1 VRFSVIQK
9 NGKKGLY
16 YARVWVPKELRAA
29 GEPAD
34 RTIALKTADKAEA
47 HIRAATLCQEMAA
60 NLNRRLL
67 GETIDT
73 TAETYNRALS
83 RIAALGLTYR
93 PAAAMMA
100 DGTMFER
107 IDRLITE
114 DPKGKSPETAQALLG
129 TAQKPKLMLSKLV
142 DFYIREKIT
151 EYEQKTDWEKTKY
164 RRPLD
169 RAVAIMIDLIGD
181 KPVEDIN
188 DEDAIAYEEYF
199 KDQVVLR
206 MREGLFDP
214 KYPKGINPN
223 PKGILADTAN
233 KSIGHLRTMIR
244 AHFRRNRIK
253 LQNPLEGITIK
264 GGAKGKKPVEFPAQ
278 YIWDHFIAPGTL
290 STMSEAQRDLIRIVA
305 LTGCRPKEIAGILP
319 HHIKL
324 DVPHDKGI
332 YPGKVAVVQIRFEG
346 RSVKNEASERDLV
359 LIDEAYEAIKRHP
372 NGFPQYRNNDN
383 LSAAVNKFFREHGHD
398 KGENGKRVF
407 YSLRHS
413 FEGRMTNADIHN
425 RKAARMMGHSVSEEI
440 GREVYG
446 DDMNLDAKLKILMQI
461 RLPPKSASSSAAT
474 TPSSTGDSV

>member
-1 VRFSVIQK
+1 MRFSVIQK

-16 YARVWVPKELRAA
+16 YVRIWVPKELRVP

-34 RTIALKTADKAEA
+34 RTVALKTADKAEA
-47 HIRAATLCQEMAA
+47 HVRAATLCQEMAA

-67 GETIDT
+67 GETIDNS
-73 TAETYNRALS
+73 AEIYNRAVS

-107 IDRLITE
+107 VDRLMKE
-114 DPKGKSPETAQALLG
+114 DPKAKSLETAQALLG
-129 TAQKPKLMLSKLV
+129 TPQKPKLMLSKLV
-142 DFYIREKIT
+142 DFYIHEKIT
-151 EYEQKTDWEKTKY
+151 EYEQKTDWEKKKY
-164 RRPLD
+164 RSPLD
-169 RAVAIMIDLIGD
+169 RAVAVIIKLIGD

-188 DEDAIAYEEYF
+188 DEDALVYEEYY

-206 MREGLFDP
+206 MREKLYNP
-214 KYPKGINPN
+214 KN
-223 PKGILADTAN
+223 PKGMLADTAN

-253 LQNPLEGITIK
+253 LMNPLEGISIK
-264 GGAKGKKPVEFPAQ
+264 GGAKGTKPVEFPAQ
-278 YIWDHFIAPGTL
+278 YIWDHFLAPGTL

-324 DVPHDKGI
+324 DVPHDERI

-383 LSAAVNKFFREHGHD
+383 LSAAVNKYFREHGHD
-398 KGENGKRVF
+398 KGEGGKRVF

-413 FEGRMTNADIHN
+413 FEGRMTDAEVHN
-425 RKAARMMGHSVSEEI
+425 RKAARMMGHSVSEAI

-446 DDMNLDAKLKILMQI
+446 DDMSVDAKLKVLMQI
-461 RLPPKSASSSAAT
+461 RLPPKPESGSVPDASA
-474 TPSSTGDSV
+474 STGDSV